1 MRTTIAVITDLSAYV
16 PRLTTPSN
24 ITVRN
29 LRSNMITGHV
39 FIATSLDGFIA
50 RKDGAIDWLLS
61 RDDPNENHGYQ
72 DFIKDID
79 GLVMGRGSFEGIA
92 ASEPWPYD
100 RPVVVLS
107 KTLASSPVP
116 SHLTDRVRFVDMTPK
131 AAMEMLAMEGWR
143 RVYVDGGQI
152 VQSFIR
158 ERLIADMV
166 VTQIPVLIGE
176 GRRLF
181 GSVDSDIPL
190 IHVMTKAFP
199 SGLVQSVYRIE
210 T

>member
-1 MRTTIAVITDLSAYV
+1 
-16 PRLTTPSN
+16 
-24 ITVRN
+24 
-29 LRSNMITGHV
+29 MITGHV

-50 RKDGAIDWLLS
+50 RRDGSIDWLLS

-176 GRRLF
+176 GRQLF
-181 GSVDSDIPL
+181 GPIDSDIPL
-190 IHVMTKAFP
+190 IHVTTKAFP

-210 T
+210 A

>member
-1 MRTTIAVITDLSAYV
+1 
-16 PRLTTPSN
+16 
-24 ITVRN
+24 
-29 LRSNMITGHV
+29 MITGHV
-39 FIATSLDGFIA
+39 FIAISLDGFIA
-50 RKDGAIDWLLS
+50 RKNGNIDWLLS
-61 RDDPNENHGYQ
+61 RDDPDENHGYQ

-79 GLVMGRGSFEGIA
+79 GLVMGRGSFEGVAA

-116 SHLTDRVRFVDMTPK
+116 DRLRGRVRFVDLSPK
-131 AAMEMLAMEGWR
+131 ATMEMLAMEGWR

-152 VQSFIR
+152 VQSFLR
-158 ERLIADMV
+158 EGLIADMV

-181 GSVDSDIPL
+181 GPIASDISL
-190 IHVMTKAFP
+190 THVMTKAFP
-199 SGLVQSVYRIE
+199 SGLVQSLYRVAA
-210 T
+210 